1 MNFSGGEKVTREAVK
16 LSGLAA
22 FLNSS
27 VRTIITHNF
36 LFKYYKYTENN
47 KLTVIK
53 QDKTYAIYK

>member
-22 FLNSS
+22 VLNSS

>member
-22 FLNSS
+22 VLNSS

-53 QDKTYAIYK
+53 KDKTYAIYK